1 MVEPAFVSLARPDV
15 AAALERCRL
24 LGATRIVVV
33 PYFLFTGVLV
43 DRITAQVAE
52 WAGAHTDVE
61 ARPGP
66 HLGADPRIARLV
78 VDRYHEALAGDAHM
92 NCDLC
97 VYRHP
102 LPGYEH
108 RHSHG
113 EEVISIGDHTGNH
126 GS

>member
-1 MVEPAFVSLARPDV
+1 
-15 AAALERCRL
+15 
-24 LGATRIVVV
+24 
-33 PYFLFTGVLV
+33 
-43 DRITAQVAE
+43 
-52 WAGAHTDVE
+52 
-61 ARPGP
+61 
-66 HLGADPRIARLV
+66 
-78 VDRYHEALAGDAHM
+78 M

-113 EEVISIGDHTGNH
+113 EEVISIGDHNTRHH